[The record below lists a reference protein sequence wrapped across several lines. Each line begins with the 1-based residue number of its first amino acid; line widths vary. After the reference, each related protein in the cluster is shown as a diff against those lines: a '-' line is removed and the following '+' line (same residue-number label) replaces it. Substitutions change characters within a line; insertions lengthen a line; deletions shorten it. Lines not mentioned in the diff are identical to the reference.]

1 MKYLSGLIAGVM
13 SFFAPVEPLLIM
25 AVAFVAVDFL
35 TGVLADRHRAHVE
48 GGVWRFESRK
58 AWRTITKLSFVM
70 AGILLAWMLDALLL
84 PLMNLR
90 LANLFTG
97 FVCGVE
103 FWSYLENAT
112 TLTGEKRFAEAIE
125 ALKKRLAPLL
135 GGGK

>member
-1 MKYLSGLIAGVM
+1 MKYLSGLIAGVA
-13 SFFAPVEPLLIM
+13 SFFAPVEPLLVM

-35 TGVLADRHRAHVE
+35 TGVLADRHRARSE
-48 GGVWRFESRK
+48 GGAWRFESRK

-70 AGILLAWMLDALLL
+70 AGIVLAWMLDQLLL
-84 PLMNLR
+84 PLANLR

-112 TLTGEKRFAEAIE
+112 TITGEGRFAEVVE
-125 ALKKRLAPLL
+125 ALKKRFAPLL